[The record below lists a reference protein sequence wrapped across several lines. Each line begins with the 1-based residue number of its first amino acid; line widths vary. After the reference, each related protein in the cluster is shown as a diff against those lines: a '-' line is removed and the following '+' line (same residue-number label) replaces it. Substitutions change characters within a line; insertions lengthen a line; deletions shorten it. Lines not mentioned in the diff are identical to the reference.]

1 MRDPVDS
8 VCYLPPS
15 NFRDFCESWEKKF
28 PLRGIQKIYKFT
40 NVSHKYYDSERG
52 QK

>member
-15 NFRDFCESWEKKF
+15 NFRDFCVVGKKI
-28 PLRGIQKIYKFT
+28 PSQR
-40 NVSHKYYDSERG
+40 DSENLQVYQR
-52 QK
+52 QPQIL